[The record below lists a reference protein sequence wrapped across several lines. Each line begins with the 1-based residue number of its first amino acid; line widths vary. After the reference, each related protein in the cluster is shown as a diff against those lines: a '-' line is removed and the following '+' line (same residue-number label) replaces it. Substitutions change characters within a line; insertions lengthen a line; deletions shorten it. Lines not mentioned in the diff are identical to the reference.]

1 MKAYM
6 RRRLKPDEIL
16 EKIGQLEA
24 GGQREEAQRL
34 AAAYMAYEEEGEV
47 PFYVE
52 EEVPLGV
59 ARKILSKQVR
69 ELISYIKHYEGKS
82 ISELAKEL
90 GRSPSNVHVDVGFLS
105 RYNVVYTERQGRRV
119 VPHLLAE
126 ELRVEL

>member
-1 MKAYM
+1 M

-34 AAAYMAYEEEGEV
+34 AAAYMVYEEEGEV

-52 EEVPLGV
+52 EEVPLEV